1 VGLTAAAASVHVKV
15 TAFQWCWR
23 FDYREAPV
31 SVTGTCVD
39 RAHAPT
45 LVVPAGQPVQL
56 DLTSQ
61 DVIHSFWI
69 PELAVKKDA
78 MPDHVN
84 TLTLTF
90 DHAGQWL
97 GRCSEYCGTHHVTM
111 DFFVRAVPS
120 DQYQQWLAH
129 GGAAT

>member
-1 VGLTAAAASVHVKV
+1 
-15 TAFQWCWR
+15 
-23 FDYREAPV
+23 
-31 SVTGTCVD
+31 
-39 RAHAPT
+39 
-45 LVVPAGQPVQL
+45 
-56 DLTSQ
+56 
-61 DVIHSFWI
+61 
-69 PELAVKKDA
+69 

-90 DHAGQWL
+90 DHTGQWL